1 MMRITDTIKHLI
13 IINVILCLT
22 TVILAE
28 RGIDIFQIAALYFTD
43 HPNFGF
49 WQPIT
54 SMFMHSISSP
64 THLLFNM
71 FSLWIFGSRL
81 EMEWGRGKFLA
92 FYFITGLGAGLLH
105 TIVNYYGVY
114 SNVNVLI
121 DAGFSKTEI
130 FEALNAGTFY
140 YSPAWEN
147 VLTSEQIT
155 QLLKS
160 YNISAVGASGAI
172 YGVMVAYAFS
182 YPHDRIMLL
191 FPPIPIKAAYLVGGL
206 VTYDFLAGFFQGAGL
221 FREGNIAHFAHLGGA
236 ITGYLLMLYFKKTR
250 FNKNRW
256 N

>member
-1 MMRITDTIKHLI
+1 MMRITETIKHLI
-13 IINVILCLT
+13 IINVIVCLA

-81 EMEWGRGKFLA
+81 EMEWGTGKFLA
-92 FYFITGLGAGLLH
+92 FYFLTGLGAGFLH
-105 TIVNYYGVY
+105 TIINYYGVY
-114 SNVNVLI
+114 SNFNILI
-121 DAGFSKTEI
+121 EAGFTKTEI
-130 FEALNAGTFY
+130 F
-140 YSPAWEN
+140 N
-147 VLTSEQIT
+147 VISEGRYITDWKDILTPEQFNKMMT
-155 QLLKS
+155 S
-160 YNISAVGASGAI
+160 YLTPVVGASGAI
-172 YGVMVAYAFS
+172 YGVMVAFAFS

-206 VTYDFLAGFFQGAGL
+206 VTYDFLAGFFQSAGL